1 MRDIKQEVIDKAIRF
16 RDASLALAKNQSKF
30 FKGKDMN
37 NLGDP
42 KEFAK
47 FMDKDVDFNKSQ
59 ENSQKLITELFAL
72 LDELDVIEGRGI
84 QR

>member
-1 MRDIKQEVIDKAIRF
+1 MRDIKQEIIDKSLSF
-16 RDASLALAKNQSKF
+16 RDASLALARNQSKF
-30 FKGKDMN
+30 FKGKDLD

-47 FMDKDVDFNKSQ
+47 FMDKDADFKKSQ
-59 ENSQKLITELFAL
+59 EKSQQLISELFAL

>member
-16 RDASLALAKNQSKF
+16 RDASLALARNQSKF

-42 KEFAK
+42 K
-47 FMDKDVDFNKSQ
+47 
-59 ENSQKLITELFAL
+59 NSLNSWIKMLILKKVKKIL
-72 LDELDVIEGRGI
+72 KN
-84 QR
+84 

>member
-37 NLGDP
+37 
-42 KEFAK
+42 
-47 FMDKDVDFNKSQ
+47 KS
-59 ENSQKLITELFAL
+59 
-72 LDELDVIEGRGI
+72 RRP
-84 QR
+84 QRIR